1 MQSWPRSSSLLL
13 CLFLRTMLKIDPSNL
28 VPRSHSDLGTRLR
41 PISPAQVANQNK
53 VLASSSH
60 IINSVNNSN
69 GEFFGGYYIALPIT
83 KKWIKPL
90 TSTIHGENA
99 WWNHTYFTIVCLFLL
114 KNNSATTINT
124 IVYIFNKLIGRY
136 SLSLFTDFE
145 PWPLIHQN
153 VRRKTFSQAYNEI
166 TSFTGGKPLS

>member
-13 CLFLRTMLKIDPSNL
+13 CLFLRTMLKIGPSNL

-53 VLASSSH
+53 VLTSSSH
-60 IINSVNNSN
+60 IVNSVNNSS
-69 GEFFGGYYIALPIT
+69 GGFFGGYYIALPIT

-90 TSTIHGENA
+90 TGTIQGENV
-99 WWNHTYFTIVCLFLL
+99 WHETILIIACLFLF

-136 SLSLFTDFE
+136 SLSIFTDFE
-145 PWPLIHQN
+145 PWPLIHQI

>member
-1 MQSWPRSSSLLL
+1 
-13 CLFLRTMLKIDPSNL
+13 MLKIGPSNL
-28 VPRSHSDLGTRLR
+28 VPRSHSDLGT
-41 PISPAQVANQNK
+41 PAQVANQNK
-53 VLASSSH
+53 VLASSSHIIKPYNQASSSH

-69 GEFFGGYYIALPIT
+69 GEFFGGYYISLPIT

-90 TSTIHGENA
+90 TSTIQGENV
-99 WWNHTYFTIVCLFLL
+99 WWNHTYFTIVCLFLF

-124 IVYIFNKLIGRY
+124 IVYIFNELIGRY

>member
-13 CLFLRTMLKIDPSNL
+13 CLFLRTMLKIGPSNL

-60 IINSVNNSN
+60 IINSVNNRN

>member
-1 MQSWPRSSSLLL
+1 
-13 CLFLRTMLKIDPSNL
+13 MLKIGPSNL
-28 VPRSHSDLGTRLR
+28 VPRSARLIMR

-99 WWNHTYFTIVCLFLL
+99 
-114 KNNSATTINT
+114 
-124 IVYIFNKLIGRY
+124 
-136 SLSLFTDFE
+136 
-145 PWPLIHQN
+145 
-153 VRRKTFSQAYNEI
+153 
-166 TSFTGGKPLS
+166 